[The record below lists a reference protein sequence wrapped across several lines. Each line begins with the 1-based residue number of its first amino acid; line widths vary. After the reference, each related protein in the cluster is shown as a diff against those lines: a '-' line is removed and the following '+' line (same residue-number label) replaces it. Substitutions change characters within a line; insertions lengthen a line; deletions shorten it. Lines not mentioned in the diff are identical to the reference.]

1 MEQIAQSA
9 KEIGESGDLS
19 RRLDIGPGNDELHQ
33 LTDAF
38 NNMFGRL
45 EKSFEAERQFTSD
58 ASHELRTPTAVIMAQ
73 AEYGLELADNE
84 DEYRE
89 ALEVIKRQAERM
101 NDLINRLLFFTRL
114 DQGTE
119 PVNMEEVNLSQLT
132 SDICAE
138 QQMIKYSNITLS
150 ADIEPDIAAITDRNL
165 FTRLLNNL
173 CSNAYKY
180 GKPDGSIKVS
190 LKRLDDRAVL
200 SVADDGIG
208 ISEENLEKIWNRF
221 YQVEP
226 SRNEDAG
233 GGGIGL
239 GLSMVKQIAVLL
251 GGEVSVESTLGK
263 GTIFSFSMR
272 LKKN

>member
-1 MEQIAQSA
+1 
-9 KEIGESGDLS
+9 
-19 RRLDIGPGNDELHQ
+19 
-33 LTDAF
+33 
-38 NNMFGRL
+38 MFGRL

-239 GLSMVKQIAVLL
+239 GLSMVKRIAVLL

>member
-1 MEQIAQSA
+1 MMCHPTQDRPLSIQEYARIQQFPDDWKFMGTSVAKYRQI
-9 KEIGESGDLS
+9 
-19 RRLDIGPGNDELHQ
+19 GNAVPVGL
-33 LTDAF
+33 A
-38 NNMFGRL
+38 
-45 EKSFEAERQFTSD
+45 
-58 ASHELRTPTAVIMAQ
+58 TA
-73 AEYGLELADNE
+73 L
-84 DEYRE
+84 
-89 ALEVIKRQAERM
+89 
-101 NDLINRLLFFTRL
+101 
-114 DQGTE
+114 
-119 PVNMEEVNLSQLT
+119 
-132 SDICAE
+132 
-138 QQMIKYSNITLS
+138 
-150 ADIEPDIAAITDRNL
+150 
-165 FTRLLNNL
+165 
-173 CSNAYKY
+173 
-180 GKPDGSIKVS
+180 GK
-190 LKRLDDRAVL
+190 AVL